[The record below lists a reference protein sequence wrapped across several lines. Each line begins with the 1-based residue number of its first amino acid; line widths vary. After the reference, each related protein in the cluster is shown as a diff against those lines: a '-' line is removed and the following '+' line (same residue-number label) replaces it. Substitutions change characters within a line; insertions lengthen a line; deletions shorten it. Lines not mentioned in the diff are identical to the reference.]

1 MCYIVSTMKEKL
13 DILSNI
19 LGSHFDSNEEH
30 LFSCP
35 YCKHH
40 KNKFS
45 VNIEKNVYKCW
56 ICDARGNNIYRI
68 VRRFG
73 SFSNSEAWKAVS
85 GEKIDL
91 NQFENLFWEDT
102 ENEEP
107 EQVIDMP
114 PNFKTLTSKALTAT
128 GRRAIRYLQ
137 SREVNRSDIL
147 KWKIGYCNGGPYKNR
162 VIIPS
167 FSEKGNLNYFIART
181 FSDDYR
187 RYMNPSFSRDIIF
200 NELYVDFD
208 KEVTIVEGVFD
219 ALKTENAIPILGS
232 TIREAS
238 KIFKKIV
245 KNDTPVLLALDPDVV
260 HKSEKIKKLLLKYGI
275 EVREMKYNDKNRD
288 IGEMS
293 KKEVKEMTMSAP
305 FIRDCDNLISAIST
319 I

>member
-1 MCYIVSTMKEKL
+1 
-13 DILSNI
+13 
-19 LGSHFDSNEEH
+19 
-30 LFSCP
+30 
-35 YCKHH
+35 
-40 KNKFS
+40 
-45 VNIEKNVYKCW
+45 
-56 ICDARGNNIYRI
+56 
-68 VRRFG
+68 
-73 SFSNSEAWKAVS
+73 
-85 GEKIDL
+85 
-91 NQFENLFWEDT
+91 
-102 ENEEP
+102 
-107 EQVIDMP
+107 
-114 PNFKTLTSKALTAT
+114 
-128 GRRAIRYLQ
+128 
-137 SREVNRSDIL
+137 
-147 KWKIGYCNGGPYKNR
+147 
-162 VIIPS
+162 
-167 FSEKGNLNYFIART
+167 
-181 FSDDYR
+181 
-187 RYMNPSFSRDIIF
+187 MNPSFSRDIIF
-200 NELYVDFD
+200 NEPYVDFD